1 MDVTLLLSFSAAQV
15 SAAAASTGGCGGSS
29 IGGGNKEATGNESL
43 PPSGY
48 IVAGKM
54 RLGSAISVPAPNSA
68 HLRRDC
74 KSQKLPPFR
83 SESINSGTSSS
94 ASHFLPKAAAAAEQL
109 LSTQA
114 EIENSSSSI
123 SERESISPHRLQ
135 LPHEEV
141 IKNSNIIMTDNDE
154 TDAASA
160 REKQL
165 TRFKKFNECMVCHNG
180 I

>member
-15 SAAAASTGGCGGSS
+15 SAAAASTGGCGGSSS

-114 EIENSSSSI
+114 EIENSSSI

-135 LPHEEV
+135 LPHLEEV
-141 IKNSNIIMTDNDE
+141 IKNSNIIMTDNDKRVVG
-154 TDAASA
+154 TAG
-160 REKQL
+160 EKQL
-165 TRFKKFNECMVCHNG
+165 NSFKKFNG
-180 I
+180 

>member
-1 MDVTLLLSFSAAQV
+1 MLTSYHFPAAD
-15 SAAAASTGGCGGSS
+15 GSS
-29 IGGGNKEATGNESL
+29 SNKEATGNESL

-54 RLGSAISVPAPNSA
+54 RLGSISVPAPNSA

-83 SESINSGTSSS
+83 SESINSGTSSTS
-94 ASHFLPKAAAAAEQL
+94 TFLPKQAAEQL

-114 EIENSSSSI
+114 EIENSISSI

-135 LPHEEV
+135 LPHLEEV
-141 IKNSNIIMTDNDE
+141 IKNSNIIMTDNDKRVVG
-154 TDAASA
+154 TGYDALQ
-160 REKQL
+160 EK
-165 TRFKKFNECMVCHNG
+165 NN
-180 I
+180 

>member
-1 MDVTLLLSFSAAQV
+1 MLSFSAAQV
-15 SAAAASTGGCGGSS
+15 SAAAASTGGGGSS

-83 SESINSGTSSS
+83 SESINSGSSS
-94 ASHFLPKAAAAAEQL
+94 SFLPKELTSHVQL
-109 LSTQA
+109 T
-114 EIENSSSSI
+114 EIENSTTQSSSV

-141 IKNSNIIMTDNDE
+141 IKNSNIIMTDNDDE
-154 TDAASA
+154 TDAAQ
-160 REKQL
+160 EK
-165 TRFKKFNECMVCHNG
+165 NN
-180 I
+180 

>member
-1 MDVTLLLSFSAAQV
+1 MLSFSAAQV
-15 SAAAASTGGCGGSS
+15 SAAAASTG
-29 IGGGNKEATGNESL
+29 GGGNKEATGNESL

-94 ASHFLPKAAAAAEQL
+94 ASTFLPKQAAEQL

-114 EIENSSSSI
+114 EIENSISSI

-135 LPHEEV
+135 LPHLEEV
-141 IKNSNIIMTDNDE
+141 IKNSNIIMTDNDKRVVG
-154 TDAASA
+154 TGYDALHC
-160 REKQL
+160 RRKTTKL
-165 TRFKKFNECMVCHNG
+165 

>member
-1 MDVTLLLSFSAAQV
+1 
-15 SAAAASTGGCGGSS
+15 
-29 IGGGNKEATGNESL
+29 
-43 PPSGY
+43 
-48 IVAGKM
+48 M

-94 ASHFLPKAAAAAEQL
+94 ASHFLPKAAAAEQL

-135 LPHEEV
+135 LSHEEV

-154 TDAASA
+154 TDAAQ
-160 REKQL
+160 EK
-165 TRFKKFNECMVCHNG
+165 NN
-180 I
+180 

>member
-1 MDVTLLLSFSAAQV
+1 MFTSYHFPAAD
-15 SAAAASTGGCGGSS
+15 GSS
-29 IGGGNKEATGNESL
+29 SNKEATGNESL

-83 SESINSGTSSS
+83 SESINSGSSS
-94 ASHFLPKAAAAAEQL
+94 SFLPKELTVQL
-109 LSTQA
+109 T
-114 EIENSSSSI
+114 EIENSTTTQSSTV
-123 SERESISPHRLQ
+123 SERESISPHRL

-141 IKNSNIIMTDNDE
+141 IKNSHVIMTDSDE
-154 TDAASA
+154 Q
-160 REKQL
+160 EKQAFIPKL
-165 TRFKKFNECMVCHNG
+165 ILKNFKAKN
-180 I
+180 